1 MFKIVLVPI
10 DISQTG
16 MAAAT
21 LSIARELA
29 GPEDGRLILLNVI
42 EALPAYV
49 MGQIPGGIPEEAAS
63 RAQSRLTQM
72 VEDHQLPHST
82 EIMVRHGHVPTAI
95 LEVARETQADAIV
108 MASHDPEFADYLLGS
123 VAARVV
129 RHAHCSVLVVR
140 HVNR

>member
-16 MAAAT
+16 TGAAT
-21 LSIARELA
+21 LAIARELA
-29 GPEDGRLILLNVI
+29 GPEDGKLILLNVI
-42 EALPAYV
+42 EDLPAYV
-49 MGQIPGGIPEEAAS
+49 IGQIPGGIHKEAAS
-63 RAQSRLTQM
+63 RAQSRLAQM
-72 VEDHQLPHST
+72 VEDHQLPDRT
-82 EIMVRHGHVPTAI
+82 EVMVRNGHVPTAI

-108 MASHDPEFADYLLGS
+108 IASHDPDLADYLLGS

-140 HVNR
+140 HVNQ